1 MVAYLSFIVGG
12 RGLARAARAVAL
24 LASLA
29 MVTAARAETKL
40 AVLPVEGDKQD
51 ELVVEL
57 RDMLVD
63 HYTLASQRE
72 VSKIYDLLK
81 GDGLSI
87 EDMENIAART
97 RVDYVLD
104 GKLVQGRGGAELTLW
119 VRDTTGRAVKKLYV
133 TYKGGLDEGAKKEL
147 GEALRD
153 AIDNVGKPSG
163 GRPARDRDEPSRD
176 RDPDRDPDRD
186 DRDSGWGKGRDRDTE
201 RDRRAADDEDPDRDA
216 SDDRGPR
223 RARDRDEDRDDDDKP
238 RRSRRDDDDG
248 DRDDDDDD
256 DDDDRD
262 ARGPSEPKAPRQ
274 LEAFWAAAEFS
285 VLSRSLT
292 FTGFRDGFTEK
303 PGGYKGSI
311 VPGAKVE
318 FEAFPLA
325 SRGGLVSGLG
335 VYGSFERALVL
346 NVRSSQAAGTDLP
359 TTLQQWGGG
368 VALRLRLGRTA
379 TFQPSI
385 GYAARD
391 FVVDR
396 SPLGAGLALDLPDVT
411 YRYVDPGVAFGF
423 GLGQNVALSLG
434 GRFLLVLKAGDIQT
448 PTEYGRAKI
457 TGGQGDLAV
466 NIAPTKRVLIR
477 LAASAAM
484 LGFDFEAGAE
494 QTSGRDGD
502 LATQDVA
509 GARDVFISVS
519 AGVGLRF

>member
-1 MVAYLSFIVGG
+1 MMAFRFFIVGG
-12 RGLARAARAVAL
+12 RGPRPVRSRAASAVVL
-24 LASLA
+24 LASLL
-29 MVTAARAETKL
+29 MVTSAWAETKL

-104 GKLVQGRGGAELTLW
+104 GKLVQSRGGAELTLW
-119 VRDTTGRAVKKLYV
+119 VRDTSGRAVKKLFV
-133 TYKGGLDEGAKKEL
+133 TYKGGLDDAAKKEL

-163 GRPARDRDEPSRD
+163 TRPARDRDEPTRD
-176 RDPDRDPDRD
+176 REPDPDRD
-186 DRDSGWGKGRDRDTE
+186 DRDSGWSKGRDRDTE
-201 RDRRAADDEDPDRDA
+201 RDRRSADDEDADRE
-216 SDDRGPR
+216 PR
-223 RARDRDEDRDDDDKP
+223 RARDRDDDRGDDDKP
-238 RRSRRDDDDG
+238 RRSRRDEDD
-248 DRDDDDDD
+248 DRDDDDR
-256 DDDDRD
+256 DDDRD
-262 ARGPSEPKAPRQ
+262 DRDAKGPSKPRTPRQ
-274 LEAFWAAAEFS
+274 LESFWAAAEFS
-285 VLSRSLT
+285 VLSRSLK
-292 FTGFRDGFTEK
+292 FTGFRDGFAEQ

-325 SRGGLVSGLG
+325 SRGGVVGALG
-335 VYGSFERALVL
+335 VYGNFERALVL

-368 VALRLRLGRTA
+368 IALRFRLGRTA
-379 TFQPSI
+379 TVQPSV

-391 FVVDR
+391 FIVDR
-396 SPLGAGLALDLPDVT
+396 SPLGDGLALDLPDVT
-411 YRYVDPGVAFGF
+411 YRYVDPGLAFSF
-423 GLGQNVALSLG
+423 GLGEKVALSVG
-434 GRFLLVLKAGDIQT
+434 GRFFLVLKAGDIQT
-448 PTEYGRAKI
+448 PQEYGRSKI

-466 NIAPTKRVLIR
+466 NIAVTKRVLIR
-477 LAASAAM
+477 LAANAAL

-509 GARDVFISVS
+509 GARDVFISVG